1 MSTFKT
7 SLTVQVF
14 YPFVIVLTRFTGN
27 ILMISFRVSKTTL
40 VDKSRKLYFM
50 LVGNAQRHDPNNF
63 PWNWDYFNLFMCTDY
78 ENAQIS
84 GKSNS
89 WYNFDMRK
97 NMGTKYVKTQSAIIC
112 FALLY
117 FIN

>member
-1 MSTFKT
+1 
-7 SLTVQVF
+7 
-14 YPFVIVLTRFTGN
+14 
-27 ILMISFRVSKTTL
+27 
-40 VDKSRKLYFM
+40 M

-89 WYNFDMRK
+89 WYNFDIRK

-112 FALLY
+112 FCFVVLY
-117 FIN
+117 KLMFSEIRMLFILII